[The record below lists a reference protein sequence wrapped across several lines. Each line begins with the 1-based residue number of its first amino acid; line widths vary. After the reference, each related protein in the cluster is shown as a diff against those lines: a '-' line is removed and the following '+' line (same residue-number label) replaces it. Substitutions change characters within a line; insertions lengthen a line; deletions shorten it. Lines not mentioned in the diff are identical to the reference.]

1 MQTGLQDF
9 QDSQDQNSVNPE
21 NPVILSNV
29 FMKTLGLIGGTGPES
44 TIDYYRLLTNLYR
57 EKADGASPH
66 IIINSINLKQMN
78 EWISAGELDKV
89 TDELVKQFETLQRA
103 GVDFAALTA
112 NTPHIVF
119 DDLKQRVTL
128 PLISIVEATC
138 ERAQLLG
145 FKSVALF
152 GTRYTMQA
160 PFYPSVFSRTDIK
173 LVTPN
178 EEEQDYIH
186 EKYFGELLKDKFL
199 PETRA
204 RFLEIADTM
213 RAREGIEALILGGT
227 EIPLLLR
234 AEEHNGIHFLDTTRI
249 HVDRLITEML
259 K

>member
-1 MQTGLQDF
+1 
-9 QDSQDQNSVNPE
+9 
-21 NPVILSNV
+21 
-29 FMKTLGLIGGTGPES
+29 MKTLGLIGGTGPES
-44 TIDYYRLLTNLYR
+44 TIDYYRLLTKLYR

-66 IIINSINLKQMN
+66 IIINSINLKQMI
-78 EWISAGELDKV
+78 EWMGAGELDRV
-89 TDELVKQFETLQRA
+89 TDELVKQFETLERA

-119 DDLKQRVTL
+119 GDLKQRVKL

-138 ERAQLLG
+138 ERAQSLG

-178 EEEQDYIH
+178 DEEQSYIH

-204 RFLEIADTM
+204 HFLEIADAIK
-213 RAREGIEALILGGT
+213 ARESIEALILGGT

-234 AEEHNGIHFLDTTRI
+234 ADEHNGIHFLDTTRI
-249 HVDRLITEML
+249 HVDRLIDELL